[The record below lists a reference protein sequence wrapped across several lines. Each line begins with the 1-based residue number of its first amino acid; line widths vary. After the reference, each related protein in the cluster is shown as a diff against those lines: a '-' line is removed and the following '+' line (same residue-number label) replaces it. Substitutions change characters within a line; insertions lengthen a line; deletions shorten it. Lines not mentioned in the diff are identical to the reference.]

1 MAKVS
6 DFGLS
11 KLLPENNAKGSMFPA
26 EQAPAG
32 TVTHMSPEALAE
44 GALSTAA
51 DVYAFG
57 IMSKRMLIPTYNF
70 SLFAVPAPS
79 GSTIH
84 GP

>member
-11 KLLPENNAKGSMFPA
+11 KLLPENNNNKGSMFPA

-57 IMSKRMLIPTYNF
+57 IMSERMLIYHKSHQPSRCA
-70 SLFAVPAPS
+70 SLFRQ
-79 GSTIH
+79 H
-84 GP
+84 H

>member
-1 MAKVS
+1 MLHCCLAYVSMSLHAQDDSRGFVAKVS

-11 KLLPENNAKGSMFPA
+11 KLLPDNNAKGSFPA

-32 TVTHMSPEALAE
+32 TVTHMSPEALSE

-57 IMSKRMLIPTYNF
+57 IMSKHVL
-70 SLFAVPAPS
+70 A
-79 GSTIH
+79 
-84 GP
+84 

>member
-1 MAKVS
+1 MSLHAQDDSRGFVAKVS

-11 KLLPENNAKGSMFPA
+11 KLLPDNNAKGSFPA

-32 TVTHMSPEALAE
+32 TVTHMSPEALSE

-57 IMSKRMLIPTYNF
+57 IMSKHVL
-70 SLFAVPAPS
+70 A
-79 GSTIH
+79 
-84 GP
+84 